1 MSVGVLAATR
11 HSFTLAGRNLVH
23 LRSNPGEILSFALI
37 QPLVVIALLVY
48 VFGGAIAGD
57 TGKYLQYALPGLI
70 VQSSV
75 NSVLTVGSG
84 LHQDISNGVFDR
96 LRSLPIARIAPLM
109 GHLLGNLVRVST
121 GLIMLLVVGALQGF
135 DIRTNVWSTLAALV
149 LAVLFGTSLAWMS
162 MLVGLVAKS
171 EATVHMFSG
180 VLLIPL
186 TFCSNVF
193 VPTTTMPGWLRAW
206 ADVNPISYEASALRA
221 LITGTPLGDSV
232 WWTLGWT
239 AGLTAVFAPLA
250 LRAYRRRL

>member
-1 MSVGVLAATR
+1 MSVGVLAAAR

-57 TGKYLQYALPGLI
+57 TGRYLQYALPGLI

-121 GLIMLLVVGALQGF
+121 SLVMLLVVGALQGF
-135 DIRTNVWSTLAALV
+135 DVRTNAWSTLAALL

-206 ADVNPISYEASALRA
+206 ADINPISYEASALRA

-239 AGLTAVFAPLA
+239 AVLTTLFAPLA